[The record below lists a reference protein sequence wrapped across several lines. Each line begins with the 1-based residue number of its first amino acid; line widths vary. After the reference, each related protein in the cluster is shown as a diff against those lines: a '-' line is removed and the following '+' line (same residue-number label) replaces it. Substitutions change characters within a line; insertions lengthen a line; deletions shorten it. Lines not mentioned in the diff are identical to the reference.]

1 MTDFWYP
8 PLCFSVE
15 PLHYFP
21 EHILL
26 ARPPVSSW
34 VPAQV
39 IPWALQVASIY
50 LELRMGQHKPLTDP
64 GLLWADPCF
73 VLCWWSCFFASQSA

>member
-1 MTDFWYP
+1 MTDFWHP
-8 PLCFSVE
+8 PLAFLLKLCTIFLST
-15 PLHYFP
+15 
-21 EHILL
+21 HIPLL

-39 IPWALQVASIY
+39 IPWALQVSSIY
-50 LELRMGQHKPLTDP
+50 LELCMGQHKSLTDP

-73 VLCWWSCFFASQSA
+73 VLC